1 MNTKL
6 SIASL
11 YILLFLFAAGCHTQ
25 NKNTAAKKQEIG
37 DVYSWD
43 FGQVKEGEVLKHDF
57 IFKNTSGDTINI
69 KDINTSCGCTVSKVE
84 KKTLAPGESTVIEAQ
99 YNTKGY
105 SGAVQ
110 QYVYMRIDKPD
121 AATTA
126 SVNGTVLLAVDNPII
141 QFIIKANVVKGK

>member
-11 YILLFLFAAGCHTQ
+11 YILLFLFAAGCHAQ
-25 NKNTAAKKQEIG
+25 SKNLVTNKQEIG
-37 DVYSWD
+37 DLYSWD

-84 KKTLAPGESTVIEAQ
+84 KKTLAPGESTVIETGFKT
-99 YNTKGY
+99 NGY

-126 SVNGTVLLAVDNPII
+126 SVNGTVLLTVDNPII
-141 QFIIKANVVKGK
+141 QFIIKANVK